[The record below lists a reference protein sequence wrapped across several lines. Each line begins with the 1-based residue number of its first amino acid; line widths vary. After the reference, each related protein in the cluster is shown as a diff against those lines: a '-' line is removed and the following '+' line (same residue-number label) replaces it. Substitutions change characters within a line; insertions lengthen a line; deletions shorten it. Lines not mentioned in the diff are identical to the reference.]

1 LQPVIRIDP
10 KHYNDLVFVDFDS
23 FNQGTDNFTLGGEID
38 GAQAVID
45 RRSKLFEPVD
55 HQE

>member
-1 LQPVIRIDP
+1 LQPGIRIDP

-23 FNQGTDNFTLGGEID
+23 FDQGTDNLTFGGEID

-55 HQE
+55 H